1 MSGFGRYEPTQSCFV
16 QDDYN
21 TAQLSAYL
29 NLHLVD
35 FLKNIEEEPK
45 FLVNVIGS
53 PSEAG
58 FVFKLKFNGIT
69 IDGREV
75 MQCYALKIMPITL
88 KYPENKNELFFADY
102 LSKLD
107 GKKFALVYYKAESI
121 NLERKDHCI
130 TNIPVEY
137 WYIGSHA
144 PDKIEKHKQIYYNVL
159 EYNNT
164 NGRKEETFIC
174 DIMVSRLYWGDLLA
188 FINDPIQQTQGVID
202 TISSRC
208 EHVDFCGRLNSIKN
222 SVEGWKELLIKIL
235 DTLQLLRE
243 NNIIHNDLHCGNIL
257 LDFDGTPVL
266 HDFGLT
272 RSYSPPKNVDSLY
285 YGDTLD
291 IRKLLNAISQEVVN
305 TNLNECVSFYL
316 NAITVEVNKYCQELK
331 IVDMP
336 FERTG
341 LQVQE
346 LTRSFNPVT
355 MQMDESL
362 KPVRNELF
370 YTLKSIINAD
380 YVKPEFNL
388 EAKLNELGVPLTT
401 GYEAFLT
408 LKQQLYRHGK
418 KELFNEIKC
427 WWSTNPTAVVTG
439 GRKHYKKRKTNKKQK
454 KRKISK
460 KRKNKNMYL

>member
-1 MSGFGRYEPTQSCFV
+1 MAGFGSYEPTQSCFV

-21 TAQLSAYL
+21 TNQLSAYL
-29 NLHLVD
+29 KSYLVD
-35 FLKNIEEEPK
+35 FLNNIEADPK
-45 FLVNVIGS
+45 FRVNVIGS

-58 FVFKLKFNGIT
+58 FVFKLKFNGIP

-88 KYPENKNELFFADY
+88 KYQENKNELFFADY

-107 GKKFALVYYKAESI
+107 GKKFALVYYQAESI

-130 TNIPVEY
+130 TNIPVEN
-137 WYIGSHA
+137 WYIHSHA
-144 PDKIEKHKQIYYNVL
+144 PDKIEKHKQIYDNVVVF
-159 EYNNT
+159 NNT
-164 NGRKEETFIC
+164 NGRKGETFIC

-188 FINDPIQQTQGVID
+188 FINYPIQQTQGGIV
-202 TISSRC
+202 SSRC

-272 RSYSPPKNVDSLY
+272 RPYSPPKNVDSLY

-305 TNLNECVSFYL
+305 MNLNECVSFYL
-316 NAITVEVNKYCQELK
+316 NAITVEVNKYCQEELK
-331 IVDMP
+331 IVDT
-336 FERTG
+336 TG
-341 LQVQE
+341 LEVQE

-355 MQMDESL
+355 MPMDEYL
-362 KPVRNELF
+362 KQVRNELF
-370 YTLKSIINAD
+370 HTLKHIINAD

-388 EAKLNELGVPLTT
+388 EVKLNELGVPLTT
-401 GYEAFLT
+401 GYEVFLT
-408 LKQQLYRHGK
+408 LKQQLYRDGK